1 MPDAPIATS
10 PGPEGPAPGA
20 QDKPQPAPGAGK
32 RWWQKP
38 AFRPIVLGALGLAL
52 LLISFLLYPR
62 TTELPSPA
70 FPRLALSTTFPVA
83 FIDYTVVQVS
93 PTVAEMKISVV
104 LPSGIPGPPAG
115 APAATLAVAPP
126 FGTSFRDCPFPT
138 CIVKRNGLTSASVWF
153 QQLTFAPVNSTGTA
167 TTDLFVKAS
176 SFGVTSDG
184 INASAAVPEVL
195 YKGLGQPMMLVLYH
209 LQSASSYDWS
219 AAQVAAVSSTTAQWQ
234 QDITGSD
241 TPGRAAVGVDHSG
254 QTRDDI
260 KIFIAG
266 ALLGIAG
273 GAIIAAVQ
281 EAMHLGGR
289 PEPAG

>member
-32 RWWQKP
+32 RWWRKP
-38 AFRPIVLGALGLAL
+38 AFRPIVLGAIGLAL

-62 TTELPSPA
+62 TNELPSPA

-83 FIDYTVVQVS
+83 FIDYSVVQVS
-93 PTVAEMKISVV
+93 PAIAEMKISVV
-104 LPSGIPGPPAG
+104 LPTGTPGPPAS
-115 APAATLAVAPP
+115 APPATLAVAPP
-126 FGTSFRDCPFPT
+126 LGTGFRDCPISA
-138 CIVKRNGLTSASVWF
+138 CIVKGKGVTSASLWV
-153 QQLTFAPVNSTGTA
+153 QRLTFRPVNSSGTA
-167 TTDLFVKAS
+167 TADFFVKAG

-184 INASAAVPEVL
+184 VNASTAIPEVL
-195 YKGLGQPMMLVLYH
+195 YKGLGQPIMLVLYH
-209 LQSASSYDWS
+209 LRSASSYDWS
-219 AAQVAAVSSTTAQWQ
+219 NSQAAEVTSTTAQWQ
-234 QDITGSD
+234 QDIAASD
-241 TPGRAAVGVDHSG
+241 TPGRAAVGVDHAAQNS
-254 QTRDDI
+254 DDI

-281 EAMHLGGR
+281 EAMPRGGR
-289 PEPAG
+289 PEPSA